1 MTEWM
6 NEWMNEWHEWMN
18 DMKAEMTK
26 ESPTI
31 VLNGMHLGL
40 YII

>member
-1 MTEWM
+1 M
-6 NEWMNEWHEWMN
+6 NECMN
-18 DMKAEMTK
+18 DIKAKMTK